1 MAALSRLTT
10 PGGGSAGLEH
20 LLGTVTTPLLRL
32 CSRLYQTSAA
42 AAAQPQFDYDRYY
55 YSACDY
61 DSGSGVILPSPAV
74 DTEGSTPV
82 RGVQWVFIGSP
93 NAKRHVYAEMI
104 SKLLEVPHISITSL
118 LRQDLSPHSPIY
130 KQIADAVNRGK
141 IVPESIIFGL
151 LSKRLE
157 DGHGRGESGFILDG
171 IPRTRLQAE
180 ILDQLVDID
189 LVVNF
194 KCCEDGFH
202 AGTSASD
209 CSLPLD
215 GTKPSLSS
223 QDRTTK
229 DSEPNITTFHREQV
243 PEMSDL
249 LHQMKLLEEYYQ
261 SRKKLIEFRVG
272 KAPGETWKG
281 LITALHLQHID
292 AVHSSRMVTMSFQ
305 KSLRF

>member
-1 MAALSRLTT
+1 MTALSRLTT

-20 LLGTVTTPLLRL
+20 LLGTVATPLLHL
-32 CSRLYQTSAA
+32 CSRFYQTSAA

-55 YSACDY
+55 YSASDY
-61 DSGSGVILPSPAV
+61 DSSSGVIIPSPAV
-74 DTEGSTPV
+74 DTEGSTPA

-118 LRQDLSPHSPIY
+118 LRQDLNPHSPIY

-180 ILDQLVDID
+180 ILDQLIDID

-202 AGTSASD
+202 AGRSASD
-209 CSLPLD
+209 CSLPSD

-223 QDRTTK
+223 QDRTTE
-229 DSEPNITTFHREQV
+229 DSEPNITTFHREQ
-243 PEMSDL
+243 
-249 LHQMKLLEEYYQ
+249 MKLLEEYYQ
-261 SRKKLIEFRVG
+261 GRKKLIEFRVG

-281 LITALHLQHID
+281 LIAALHLQHIN